1 MKLDKLDK
9 KDKRLIIIG
18 IIVAVIGQL
27 FIEKALDIVF
37 ILETMYFI
45 HKYLYNAE
53 KYESLT
59 DYDIVYINKEKYYK
73 SMKKFIQIL
82 DMYLVIRLIILLF
95 TEVSGFTVIDIILV
109 AEVLTVY
116 SIYLERKYIKSID
129 GVEVARGRNL
139 FNNKILT
146 TVLFVIFMVYSYTYI
161 SNLTINE
168 KEISSSKYSYSLT
181 HDENNKVVELKLK
194 DDFYQRGEDN
204 EKNAPYINKYIQYGK
219 QLVSINIIKD
229 YSFIAM
235 IFMFILTFIQ
245 LDFKDKR
252 RNSVTAGVFLILA
265 LVFASIWS
273 INTYNFENKI
283 TLYFAQYIG
292 S

>member
-109 AEVLTVY
+109 AEVLIVY
-116 SIYLERKYIKSID
+116 RIYLERKYIKSID

-146 TVLFVIFMVYSYTYI
+146 TVLFVIFMAYSYTHI

-168 KEISSSKYSYSLT
+168 KEISLSKYSYSLT

-194 DDFYQRGEDN
+194 DDFYQRGEYN
-204 EKNAPYINKYIQYGK
+204 EKSAPYINKYIQYGK

-252 RNSVTAGVFLILA
+252 RNSVTGWVFLILA

-273 INTYNFENKI
+273 INTYNFENKV
-283 TLYFAQYIG
+283 TSYFAQYIG

>member
-18 IIVAVIGQL
+18 IIVAAIGQL

-37 ILETMYFI
+37 ILETMYFM

-53 KYESLT
+53 KYESVT

-109 AEVLTVY
+109 SEVLTVY

-146 TVLFVIFMVYSYTYI
+146 TVLFVIFMVYSYTHI

-168 KEISSSKYSYSLT
+168 KEISLSKYSYSLT

-194 DDFYQRGEDN
+194 DDFYQRGEYN
-204 EKNAPYINKYIQYGK
+204 EKSAPYINKYIQYGK

-252 RNSVTAGVFLILA
+252 RNSVTGWVFLILA

-273 INTYNFENKI
+273 INTYNFENKV
-283 TLYFAQYIG
+283 TSYFAQYIG